1 MDEIDKKLQNKETAI
16 AALELIEQHFGMT
29 SPIYLFKPRDLSK
42 SENHKILDAMFMPT
56 TPASESPSSPR

>member
-1 MDEIDKKLQNKETAI
+1 VAKIYFIYKNKETAI

-29 SPIYLFKPRDLSK
+29 SPIYLFKTRDLSK
-42 SENHKILDAMFMPT
+42 SENHEILDAMFMST